1 MMILNY
7 VMNTKFV
14 LLVLKMTERLDFE
27 KHGTNSVIQ
36 DLDSRRSNLRFQG
49 FILHYNN
56 LTAYTHAHSIFR
68 V

>member
-1 MMILNY
+1 
-7 VMNTKFV
+7 
-14 LLVLKMTERLDFE
+14 MTERLDFE